1 MEFKGPAAKPITV
14 PPAAKPSA
22 PATPPAGGGA
32 GGAAPAGW
40 PARGVNVSHWKEEA
54 AHNDWCPG
62 CGDFGILNAVQM
74 ALAEL
79 GRENHEV
86 AVFSG
91 IGCSGKIS
99 HFVRAYGIHTL
110 HGRVLPFATG
120 AKLANPK
127 LEVMAIGGDGDGL
140 GIGAGHFVGAGRR
153 NVDLAYIIHDNQVY
167 GLTKG
172 QASPTLPGG
181 AQPKSLPAPNI
192 NNAVN
197 PLALALATGYTWIG
211 RGYAYDI
218 KNLKE
223 LIKAAIN
230 HKGMAF
236 LDVFQPCPTYNN
248 INTKEW
254 YSGLDRPNK
263 QARTYRLAEA
273 GYDGKVKDPKNEKEI
288 NEKRVQAYL
297 KMVEGPDTL
306 GLGVFFEVNLPTY
319 EEKIATKIPSY
330 KETPPAKEAVT
341 GANNAPAMDV
351 SEIIDEY
358 AVKQF

>member
-1 MEFKGPAAKPITV
+1 MESKPMTKPVTVPPTPAKPATPGAPAGASPAAK
-14 PPAAKPSA
+14 
-22 PATPPAGGGA
+22 
-32 GGAAPAGW
+32 
-40 PARGVNVSHWKEEA
+40 GVNVSHWKEDA

-62 CGDFGILNAVQM
+62 CGDFGILNAIQM
-74 ALAEL
+74 ALSEL
-79 GRENHEV
+79 GKENHEV

-120 AKLANPK
+120 AKIANPK
-127 LEVMAIGGDGDGL
+127 LEVLAVGGDGDGL

-181 AQPKSLPAPNI
+181 AQPKSLPSPNI

-223 LIKAAIN
+223 LIKAALN

-263 QARTYRLAEA
+263 QPRTYRLHEQN
-273 GYDGKVKDPKNEKEI
+273 YDGKVKDAKDVKEV
-288 NEKRVQAYL
+288 NEKRVAAYL

-306 GLGVFFEVNLPTY
+306 PLGVFFEINLPTY
-319 EEKIATKIPSY
+319 EDKVGARLANY
-330 KETPPAKEAVT
+330 KATPPAAEKISDAS
-341 GANNAPAMDV
+341 GKPAIDV
-351 SEIIDEY
+351 GGLLDEY